1 MGEQIK
7 LNVTFGG
14 DTQTFLVCD
23 SQKTTWADLEAMVQ
37 VSFDLNNMQMKY
49 FDEDNEE
56 VSVNSAEEYEE
67 ALKSAVK
74 QGNQIQMNVYEVT
87 QLKEKVESQCAKRT
101 FENNEKK
108 ESQNKKAK
116 KKEMKHYSQLMK
128 CIGQG
133 MKVTEEAK
141 GKVLSK
147 NVDQSKENWRLPPVW
162 FTRYM
167 ETFKE
172 KLVNETVDRICCDFF
187 EKVTIQQQV
196 HDSFSTSAACT
207 VQVPETCTTQIGYH
221 DWLMACSNCLTRIIG
236 IRYQCS
242 ICPTYTICES
252 CEAGNYR
259 HDPNHPL
266 LKLRKPST
274 SLPELTPA
282 QFIGSAMSGTA
293 EQTRLQRQID
303 KTFWKAEKQRLRTEK
318 RQRKAEFKEIKKQLK
333 LQKKHLQWNGVHP
346 GEHLNQP
353 TQEPKRVQRVSAV
366 PVILTLGAEFVD
378 ENFPDGTLLQPGLK
392 FIKHWRMKNT
402 GNANWTSATKLQFMW
417 GNLILASPAKKEVS
431 VPFLQPGDIG
441 VVSVEFVAPTLEG
454 TYTSHWRLT
463 HKGEQFGPRVWCS
476 IIIDSPLH
484 TEAVDGNE
492 TSLFSS
498 IKTRSPDNRIQ
509 APLAAGNEEQHIA
522 PDPEEVECAGTA
534 TTQQASLN
542 IETEKQP
549 TVPDL
554 EATESAKT
562 AGIALGK
569 LQRKDQN
576 RDLYTMVPSVDL
588 LTAQDL
594 LSFELLDINIV
605 QEMEHV
611 PNNTPVDMTPCMS
624 PLPHDGPLM
633 ERPGLGQIEEE
644 SEAIFKSRFDVT
656 LMEKPTDHPHLE
668 EGEEDISGTQFVCET
683 VIRSLALDEAPDL
696 LPRRR
701 GKPDSSSQDLQ
712 ETCCSV
718 GIKEGKP
725 GGIILTTEEQ
735 VLPEKDNELEPY
747 VADSSTVDVEEEKC
761 DIQSQVSSECSEDYI
776 IILPECFDTSRPLIE
791 SRCSSAVSQ
800 PEEMEDEI
808 ELVSDAEV
816 NESANGVDENK
827 LPLQNINDIL
837 CTSQTLDMEP
847 LKPEVLS
854 APLLHQRNDTSTQN
868 PNEVQPDV
876 LVMADV
882 EDTAVTSPVHQENN
896 VSTRLEI
903 KFAEPPKT
911 MKNRQCPH
919 LRHHSGIAGELV
931 KGALSVA
938 ASAYKALFSGD
949 TSVTQAEATENQT
962 ASMMDILFEMG
973 FCDRQLNMKL
983 LKKHSN
989 NLVEV
994 VTELLHIN
1002 ENDWHANRH

>member
-1 MGEQIK
+1 MEEQIK

-37 VSFDLNNMQMKY
+37 VSFDLNKVQMKY

-67 ALKSAVK
+67 VLKSAIK
-74 QGNQIQMNVYEVT
+74 QGNQIQMNVYEVK
-87 QLKEKVESQCAKRT
+87 QLKEKMESQCAKRT
-101 FENNEKK
+101 FENNEQK

-116 KKEMKHYSQLMK
+116 KKEIKHYSQLAK

-133 MKVTEEAK
+133 MKATEEAK
-141 GKVLSK
+141 VKVMSK
-147 NVDQSKENWRLPPVW
+147 DVDQSTENWRLPPVW

-167 ETFKE
+167 ETFKD

-187 EKVTIQQQV
+187 EKVTIHQKV
-196 HDSFSTSAACT
+196 HDPFSASAACS
-207 VQVPETCTTQIGYH
+207 VQVPEIHTTQIGYH
-221 DWLMACSNCLTRIIG
+221 DWLMACSNCLSRIIG
-236 IRYQCS
+236 VRFQCS

-252 CEAGNYR
+252 CEASNYR

-274 SLPELTPA
+274 SLPDLTPA
-282 QFIGSAMSGTA
+282 QLVGSVISGAA

-333 LQKKHLQWNGVHP
+333 LQKKHLQWNGVHL
-346 GEHLNQP
+346 GEHSNP
-353 TQEPKRVQRVSAV
+353 PIHEPKRVQCISTV
-366 PVILTLGAEFVD
+366 PVISVLGAEFVD
-378 ENFPDGTLLQPGLK
+378 ENFPDGTLLQPGTK

-417 GNLILASPAKKEVS
+417 GNLILASPGKKEVS
-431 VPFLQPGDIG
+431 VPFLQPGDVGI
-441 VVSVEFVAPTLEG
+441 VSVEFVAPTFEG

-484 TEAVDGNE
+484 TEALDRNE

-498 IKTRSPDNRIQ
+498 VKTRSPDNGIK
-509 APLAAGNEEQHIA
+509 ASLAAGTEQQQVV
-522 PDPEEVECAGTA
+522 PDPEVESAGTA
-534 TTQQASLN
+534 TAQKQDSLT
-542 IETEKQP
+542 IETENQT
-549 TVPDL
+549 TVSDL

-562 AGIALGK
+562 TGTALVK
-569 LQRKDQN
+569 LQQQKDQS
-576 RDLYTMVPSVDL
+576 RDLCTMVPSVDL

-624 PLPHDGPLM
+624 PLPHDGPLV

-644 SEAIFKSRFDVT
+644 SEATFKSRFDVT

-668 EGEEDISGTQFVCET
+668 EGEEDISGTQFVSGT
-683 VIRSLALDEAPDL
+683 V
-696 LPRRR
+696 
-701 GKPDSSSQDLQ
+701 QDLQ
-712 ETCCSV
+712 ETCRSA
-718 GIKEGKP
+718 GISEEKSCRA
-725 GGIILTTEEQ
+725 ILTTATATSSTEESCTQ
-735 VLPEKDNELEPY
+735 EVLPEKDNKLEIH
-747 VADSSTVDVEEEKC
+747 VAGSSTVDFEEEKY
-761 DIQSQVSSECSEDYI
+761 DIQSQVSSECSEDYV
-776 IILPECFDTSRPLIE
+776 IILPECFDTSRPLVE
-791 SRCSSAVSQ
+791 SRCSSAFSQ
-800 PEEMEDEI
+800 PEEVEDEI
-808 ELVSDAEV
+808 ELVSDAV
-816 NESANGVDENK
+816 VTESAQAVDENRP
-827 LPLQNINDIL
+827 PLQNINDIL

-854 APLLHQRNDTSTQN
+854 APLLHQRNDTSTLN
-868 PNEVQPDV
+868 SKEVQSDV
-876 LVMADV
+876 LEMADV
-882 EDTAVTSPVHQENN
+882 ENTAVRSPVHHENN
-896 VSTRLEI
+896 VSTHLEI

-919 LRHHSGIAGELV
+919 LRHHSGIASELV

-949 TSVTQAEATENQT
+949 TSVTQAEVTENQT